1 MNEQAPRSFESSC
14 PGSAVAG
21 DCLGVRGLPATRTE
35 LDALVV
41 NLLHRIQ
48 VAFPFSIKGKVLV
61 ARMGL
66 QDTRA
71 LRLLIAYA
79 RIHWR
84 RHEIVGV
91 PGEGYRWGGEDPA
104 IYKAAGNDVFRRARC
119 YLFLASLY
127 RRQGTATAIAQLA
140 LDAIGHAVPA
150 DQSARNDDLAALVA
164 VEGVGVGDVL
174 DALIGELAAS
184 AEGRQALERA
194 GSKHASVLMP
204 KAVVDG
210 IVAGL
215 DDIKRRLL
223 GGAAAKGG

>member
-1 MNEQAPRSFESSC
+1 MTNESTPRTE
-14 PGSAVAG
+14 PTIPG
-21 DCLGVRGLPATRTE
+21 DCLGLRGLPDTRIG
-35 LDALVV
+35 LDALVADLLTRMQTSYPQSV
-41 NLLHRIQ
+41 ASSSLVLNL
-48 VAFPFSIKGKVLV
+48 
-61 ARMGL
+61 GL
-66 QDTRA
+66 DDTRA

-140 LDAIGHAVPA
+140 LDAIGHRTGIEAYGHRP
-150 DQSARNDDLAALVA
+150 NDDLAALVA
-164 VEGVGVGDVL
+164 AEGVGVGDVL

-184 AEGRQALERA
+184 EEGRQALERA
-194 GSKHASVLMP
+194 GTKHAEVLMP
-204 KAVVDG
+204 KAVVDD
-210 IVAGL
+210 IIRGL
-215 DDIKRRLL
+215 DDMRRRLL
-223 GGAAAKGG
+223 GGVAKAG